1 MKSILRADA
10 RSVCVCF
17 EFLHTW
23 EKCVLHPNKAA
34 RVSVH
39 DSWANASLPVSIVCT
54 LTGVTGPVSVS
65 AERQKRWEGLKGQRE
80 SGKEKLYEQE
90 YREMK
95 IYLHVPLNK
104 A

>member
-1 MKSILRADA
+1 MFALNSFIRGISVYSIPTKRQGSP
-10 RSVCVCF
+10 SV
-17 EFLHTW
+17 T
-23 EKCVLHPNKAA
+23 
-34 RVSVH
+34 R
-39 DSWANASLPVSIVCT
+39 ANASLPVSIVCT

-80 SGKEKLYEQE
+80 SEKEKLYEQE